1 MPWVWLFIAGLM
13 ETAWA
18 IGLKY
23 SDGLR
28 RPVPTALTIAAIAVS
43 MCLLSYAVRTLPIG
57 TAYAVWVGIGAAG
70 TMLVEIALLGEPI
83 SIPRL
88 AFLGLLLVAIIGLKA
103 TSQ

>member
-18 IGLKY
+18 IGLNY

-28 RPVPTALTIAAIAVS
+28 RPLPTALTIAAIAVS
-43 MCLLSYAVRTLPIG
+43 MCLLSFAVRTLPIG

-88 AFLGLLLVAIIGLKA
+88 AFLGLLLIAIVGLKA
-103 TSQ
+103 TAH